1 MINTQ
6 DHINNTIN
14 EIDQIK
20 IDAIKEIKQEFLNL
34 SITPID
40 IFHYRQYAKKY
51 LRATSHSIKEAL
63 QLQYQDKL
71 DFETEFNLTKYL
83 DLTLE
88 LVNVYK
94 YSFLN
99 TSSTR
104 IVDTLTVHIKKG
116 LDHNPILDTTK
127 ALYDSVTYYK
137 RFAEYL
143 GLTAPDQSNP
153 HYWVNLTG

>member
-6 DHINNTIN
+6 AHIKDTLKQITQIKRDAISKAQREFNNTP
-14 EIDQIK
+14 
-20 IDAIKEIKQEFLNL
+20 
-34 SITPID
+34 STPVD
-40 IFHYRQYAKKY
+40 LFHYQQYAKKY

-94 YSFLN
+94 YSFLK

-104 IVDTLTVHIKKG
+104 IVDILTVHIKKG

>member
-6 DHINNTIN
+6 THIKDTLKQIT
-14 EIDQIK
+14 QIK
-20 IDAIKEIKQEFLNL
+20 RNAISKAQQEFNK
-34 SITPID
+34 TPPTSKD
-40 IFHYRQYAKKY
+40 IFLYQQYAKKY
-51 LRATSHSIKEAL
+51 LRAHSHQKRVDL
-63 QLQYQDKL
+63 QLEYLDKL

-88 LVNVYK
+88 LVNLYK

-143 GLTAPDQSNP
+143 NLTAPDQSNP